1 MGGFFMYIKKSLLV
15 FIILFLSIFTIQIQA
30 EEPTEEPVEEPEVTI
45 LAVKQ
50 DGFTAADML
59 NFRTVGSTRR
69 SGNGISIVQN
79 FEGQAGSF
87 FTANRIFMDESENA
101 GFSTYFEM
109 STSGGN
115 GLGFADGFTFIVS
128 QFTNVLGNTGGSIG
142 YGGIRNSVAIL
153 FDSWDNGG
161 QPPLCISLGLEG
173 FQLACS
179 RSVASNGGTYYVWID
194 YSKISR
200 TIEVRL
206 RRNPGE
212 RPLTPVVSY
221 TNIDLT
227 NNIGNEFYTGFT
239 SATGGATQNTYLS
252 RWYFLASFSPNG
264 IDPNGTYG
272 VEVVKP
278 LKPSIEINYYDEN
291 KRGWFFTPLQNE
303 NDTFAEV
310 SFLYAFNNTTT
321 QSYNP
326 AVFVPDGTKELLVRT
341 RSPGGIVSDPSDIL
355 RFNRGLFYMNY
366 PNAINDTRW
375 FPTLGTYELYEPIR
389 KGYDFLGWTK
399 RIAFNENEIIESS
412 QFSNDQVFIGHW
424 ELRQFDMNFNTN
436 SDVIIPSI
444 NTNIIDGF
452 NLPSDPEKPFHTF
465 LGWYTDETFTKPFDI
480 ETFVYDDVTLHAK
493 WQIATYS
500 VSVYYSET
508 PDEKSFEHG
517 TILNKP
523 SEPVLE
529 NFFFDGFFTSN
540 AYQTPYVFNQPVV
553 KDEKVYVKW
562 VDSIPV
568 FAFITGVDELPFNL
582 TLASEYKEIIK
593 NLRDQYQNLSTDQL
607 RFLDQSYESKLKL
620 YEAWMVDLIA
630 ADLVSG
636 AINDLPW
643 IPEIE
648 DKQAID
654 DVLAAYD
661 ALTENQK
668 SYITEREIHKLLDVA
683 KQNDR
688 LLNSKALD
696 VELDAIPGKLTYDD
710 LEKMDELIAKYN
722 ALPELEQALIS
733 PMNQSKIN
741 LALQLKNESIAVISF
756 VDKVNALETI
766 SEEKLSEL
774 LMDYD
779 ALTKSQKEA
788 VPQIIKN
795 RLMIVSKFHQ
805 DNAEARS
812 FETQISNIS
821 PNDNE
826 ALEDAIKSFKAL
838 SKDQVNLLS
847 QTTKNV
853 LLNAGLSL
861 DDPTRLTSFVDKV
874 NALLTIDESMLKE
887 LLDEYDALSI
897 NQKAE
902 VPDIITNRLM
912 LVSKYY
918 QDIVET
924 KKLETLISRLKR
936 NDQESL
942 DNVLELY
949 NTLSEDQI
957 NLLSEDSRKALND
970 AIERLNRGDGL
981 FAGDNGSYFPW
992 LAVVVT
998 LTFISG
1004 SYFFYKLKQIGL

>member
-1 MGGFFMYIKKSLLV
+1 
-15 FIILFLSIFTIQIQA
+15 
-30 EEPTEEPVEEPEVTI
+30 
-45 LAVKQ
+45 
-50 DGFTAADML
+50 
-59 NFRTVGSTRR
+59 
-69 SGNGISIVQN
+69 
-79 FEGQAGSF
+79 
-87 FTANRIFMDESENA
+87 
-101 GFSTYFEM
+101 M

-252 RWYFLASFSPNG
+252 RWYFSASFSPNG

-272 VEVVKP
+272 VEIVKP
-278 LKPSIEINYYDEN
+278 LKPSIEINYYDES

-375 FPTLGTYELYEPIR
+375 FPTIGTYDLYEPIR

-399 RIAFNENEIIESS
+399 KIAFNENEIIESS
-412 QFSNDQVFIGHW
+412 QFPNDQVFIGHW
-424 ELRQFDMNFNTN
+424 KLRQFDLNFNTN
-436 SDVIIPSI
+436 SDAVIPSI
-444 NTNIIDGF
+444 NTNINDGF
-452 NLPSDPEKPFHTF
+452 NLPNDPEKPFHTF

-480 ETFVYDDVTLHAK
+480 ETFNYDDVTLHAK

-500 VSVYYSET
+500 VSVYYSEM
-508 PDEKSFEHG
+508 PEVNSFEHG
-517 TILNKP
+517 MILNKP

-568 FAFITGVDELPFNL
+568 TAFISGVDDLPLNL

-620 YEAWMVDLIA
+620 YEVWMDDLIA

-643 IPEIE
+643 IPAIE

-696 VELDAIPGKLTYDD
+696 VELDAIPVKLTYDD

-733 PMNQSKIN
+733 PINQSKMN

-779 ALTKSQKEA
+779 ALTESQKEA

-826 ALEDAIKSFKAL
+826 ALENAIKSFKAL

-957 NLLSEDSRKALND
+957 NLLSEDSRKALED
-970 AIERLNRGDGL
+970 AIERLNRGDGV

-1004 SYFFYKLKQIGL
+1004 SYFFYKLKHIGL